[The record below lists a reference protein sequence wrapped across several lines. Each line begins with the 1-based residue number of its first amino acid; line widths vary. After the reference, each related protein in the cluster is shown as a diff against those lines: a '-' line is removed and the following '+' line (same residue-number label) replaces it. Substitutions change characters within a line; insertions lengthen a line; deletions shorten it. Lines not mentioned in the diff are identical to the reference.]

1 MTLRGF
7 RADSVLGKCT
17 FCGHRVKENED
28 STASKFAK
36 IIYGRWI
43 CGGCLFGMKD
53 AVESVVEQYDKQ
65 FEEDAQVQ
73 GLKFNPETGKYE
85 S

>member
-1 MTLRGF
+1 MRGF
-7 RADSVLGKCT
+7 RVDSVLGKCT
-17 FCGHRVKENED
+17 FCGHRVKEDDD

-36 IIYGRWI
+36 ISFGRWI

-53 AVESVVEQYDKQ
+53 AVDAVVEQYGKQ
-65 FEEDAQVQ
+65 FEKEAESK
-73 GLKFNPETGKYE
+73 GLKFNPETGRYE

>member
-1 MTLRGF
+1 MRGF

-17 FCGHRVKENED
+17 FCGFRIKEDEE
-28 STASKFAK
+28 STSAKFAK
-36 IIYGRWI
+36 VSYGRWI
-43 CGGCLFGMKD
+43 CGGCLFGMRD
-53 AVESVVEQYDKQ
+53 AVDADVKQ
-65 FEEDAQVQ
+65 RDNELNDIETE

>member
-1 MTLRGF
+1 MRGF

-17 FCGHRVKENED
+17 FCGFRIKEDEE
-28 STASKFAK
+28 STSAKFAK
-36 IIYGRWI
+36 VSYGRWI
-43 CGGCLFGMKD
+43 CGGCLFGMRD
-53 AVESVVEQYDKQ
+53 AVDAVVKQ
-65 FEEDAQVQ
+65 RDNELNDIETE

>member
-1 MTLRGF
+1 MRGF
-7 RADSVLGKCT
+7 RVDSVLGKCT
-17 FCGHRVKENED
+17 FCGHRVKEDDD

-36 IIYGRWI
+36 ISFGRWI

-53 AVESVVEQYDKQ
+53 AVNAVVEQREKELDTVG
-65 FEEDAQVQ
+65 EE

>member
-1 MTLRGF
+1 MRGF
-7 RADSVLGKCT
+7 RANAVLGKCT
-17 FCGHRVKENED
+17 FCGFRIKED
-28 STASKFAK
+28 DTSTSAKFAK
-36 IIYGRWI
+36 ISFGRWI

-53 AVESVVEQYDKQ
+53 AVDAAVEQYGKQ
-65 FEEDAQVQ
+65 FEKEAESK